1 MIACAVGGSIFEF
14 KKMERE
20 SATRALHQLKEIIRA
35 LNWRVEEFSEAL
47 FSAHIIS
54 GRLLCELRHANNYS
68 DSFQMSRKLLEDL
81 MKVVQAD
88 LGKMKAILDVV
99 EQFSPGILRTVQR
112 INGRLLFTDYM
123 YAVSID
129 TN

>member
-1 MIACAVGGSIFEF
+1 MTACAVGGNTFEL
-14 KKMERE
+14 KMERE

-35 LNWRVEEFSEAL
+35 LNWRVEEFYEAL

-54 GRLLCELRHANNYS
+54 ERLLCELRHANNYS

-99 EQFSPGILRTVQR
+99 GQFSPRILRIVQR
-112 INGRLLFTDYM
+112 INGRLFTDYM
-123 YAVSID
+123 YAVSFD